1 MMMMGGVGMPVFI
14 PQQQPPPLRLPLAEG
29 QRHRTALAT
38 QPVAPPVAGLHHIFE
53 DTSHH
58 VVRQMPREVFRAT
71 VPKTDPPFPV
81 HDVNPHRQVFH
92 HMPESLRLS
101 RRFEDMTWPRRL
113 LVSSAVKAGNFRSQ
127 KSSPA
132 AHA

>member
-1 MMMMGGVGMPVFI
+1 MIMMGGVGVPVFI
-14 PQQQPPPLRLPLAEG
+14 RWLRVIVTG
-29 QRHRTALAT
+29 QRSPLN
-38 QPVAPPVAGLHHIFE
+38 LL
-53 DTSHH
+53 
-58 VVRQMPREVFRAT
+58 PRRSSTTCRNSFG
-71 VPKTDPPFPV
+71 
-81 HDVNPHRQVFH
+81 
-92 HMPESLRLS
+92 LS